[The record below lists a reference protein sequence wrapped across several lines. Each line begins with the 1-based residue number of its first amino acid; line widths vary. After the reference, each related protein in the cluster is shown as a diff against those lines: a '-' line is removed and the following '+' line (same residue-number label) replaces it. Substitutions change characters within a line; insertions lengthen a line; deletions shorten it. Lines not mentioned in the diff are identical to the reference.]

1 MYFFCGGKQ
10 NQRRRGGKY
19 HLEKECVFLRKRKR
33 NREVKRGKFMEK
45 GNILCGAK
53 KGGKQF
59 DVGEE

>member
-1 MYFFCGGKQ
+1 M
-10 NQRRRGGKY
+10 
-19 HLEKECVFLRKRKR
+19 EKECVFLRKRKR